1 MHWVLLHNVPSRIKW
16 ICPKK
21 CISAYDFYNS
31 MKWIQRLQTLT
42 SNVGTL
48 NMNETSLALN
58 EYFIDLKKPAD
69 LCTTLSCAYI
79 YQYSI
84 SLDGIYHQQL
94 SVRQLRINLR
104 QTNIYK
110 EVTKPVQTGLWYLI
124 CHSLTRHCRLGN
136 KLYTQLHIWSSII
149 QVVCMFKEH
158 NHYYTPYPFDP
169 SS

>member
-1 MHWVLLHNVPSRIKW
+1 
-16 ICPKK
+16 
-21 CISAYDFYNS
+21 

-42 SNVGTL
+42 SKVGTL

-110 EVTKPVQTGLWYLI
+110 EVTKPVQTGL
-124 CHSLTRHCRLGN
+124 
-136 KLYTQLHIWSSII
+136 
-149 QVVCMFKEH
+149 
-158 NHYYTPYPFDP
+158 
-169 SS
+169 